1 VGKSIVQRSKSSVN
15 IKVLFL
21 LRKVPRGNGLET
33 LRGSKATM
41 VYPAC
46 WALPDIVLARILGEV
61 NNPQKL
67 IPSMLPGD
75 GMEMLVVC
83 GPNMQM
89 TPLFSSYVDDNKMSL
104 CVR

>member
-1 VGKSIVQRSKSSVN
+1 
-15 IKVLFL
+15 
-21 LRKVPRGNGLET
+21 
-33 LRGSKATM
+33 
-41 VYPAC
+41 
-46 WALPDIVLARILGEV
+46 
-61 NNPQKL
+61 
-67 IPSMLPGD
+67 MLPGD